1 MAASLCGVLFPYST
15 PFPNTFRAKV
25 AVTWD
30 FGRENYKGF
39 LDSKF
44 PTYLCMVDQVHF
56 GGGGAVLFF
65 YFQKVGGV
73 HLRQIDS
80 TSIVPGVAGTNN
92 DPVDYSMGNWE
103 VPINTWDRGVG
114 ARKFSYTYRITHP
127 AQHRS
132 NYRIQ
137 EAQRSRPA
145 SRKQNPPR

>member
-44 PTYLCMVDQVHF
+44 PTCLCMVDQVHF

-80 TSIVPGVAGTNN
+80 TSIVPGVAGRTMTQLIIRWAIGRCQ
-92 DPVDYSMGNWE
+92 S
-103 VPINTWDRGVG
+103 IRGIGEWGSENFVH
-114 ARKFSYTYRITHP
+114 I
-127 AQHRS
+127 
-132 NYRIQ
+132 
-137 EAQRSRPA
+137 
-145 SRKQNPPR
+145 